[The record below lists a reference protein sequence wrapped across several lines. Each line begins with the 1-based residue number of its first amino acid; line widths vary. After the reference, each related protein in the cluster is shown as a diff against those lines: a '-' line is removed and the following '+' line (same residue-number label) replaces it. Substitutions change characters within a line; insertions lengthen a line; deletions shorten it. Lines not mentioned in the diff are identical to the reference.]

1 MKLKWYLQTWFI
13 SLCFTLS
20 ILIVPL
26 ILGIILLLLH
36 YKEVKK
42 QSEFFNNDERYQ
54 AANLEKTVQKLER
67 EIEKLEKE
75 KEDKTLKFDKQM
87 EDRKSELEVVK
98 KEIIDYEEEVAMQ
111 SFGFHDYKYV
121 FGSSE
126 LYKAKLNE
134 IRQKQ
139 KDMVK
144 DDIATESKTWTVDG
158 NKRKGES
165 LRKEN
170 VKLVLR
176 AFNQECDTAISKV
189 KFNNL
194 EIVKKQILKAFEQL
208 NKNSKNKGVM
218 IKVEYLDLK
227 FEELILFHEHQVKKE
242 EEREEQRQIREQ
254 MREEKKVQDEI
265 KKERKKLE
273 KDEKHFTNA
282 FEKYKKQLEEAN
294 TEIHIEIEKKMAE
307 IKLQLEKIKKEKEV
321 VDYREQNA
329 RAGYVYI
336 ISNIGSFGENIYKI
350 GMTRRLEPME
360 RINELGSAS
369 VPFNFDVH
377 AMIFSDDAPDLE
389 NKLHKAF
396 INKQVNKVNTRK
408 EFFDVTLEEI
418 VEVVEN
424 NFDKTVE
431 FTKIAEAE
439 DYRKSL
445 KISEGKIDEGT
456 NVIAS

>member
-1 MKLKWYLQTWFI
+1 
-13 SLCFTLS
+13 
-20 ILIVPL
+20 
-26 ILGIILLLLH
+26 
-36 YKEVKK
+36 
-42 QSEFFNNDERYQ
+42 
-54 AANLEKTVQKLER
+54 
-67 EIEKLEKE
+67 
-75 KEDKTLKFDKQM
+75 
-87 EDRKSELEVVK
+87 
-98 KEIIDYEEEVAMQ
+98 
-111 SFGFHDYKYV
+111 
-121 FGSSE
+121 
-126 LYKAKLNE
+126 
-134 IRQKQ
+134 
-139 KDMVK
+139 
-144 DDIATESKTWTVDG
+144 
-158 NKRKGES
+158 
-165 LRKEN
+165 
-170 VKLVLR
+170 
-176 AFNQECDTAISKV
+176 
-189 KFNNL
+189 
-194 EIVKKQILKAFEQL
+194 
-208 NKNSKNKGVM
+208 
-218 IKVEYLDLK
+218 
-227 FEELILFHEHQVKKE
+227 
-242 EEREEQRQIREQ
+242 